1 MKHLLFVVA
10 LAACGGKSKTT
21 ETAPL
26 PTTAPAASSTLELG
40 EVTVYDG
47 SDAMLKIHANGNT
60 EMGGHSNGAV
70 TYKAGP
76 ILTADGTATYEGK
89 PVAKLNADGTVMD
102 LTANK
107 IVPITVTADKL
118 TIGAGDKSA
127 SIVLNADGTMSVPNS
142 GSKAAPRVEG
152 ADTAGKRRAVLL
164 MVGLLMGGSEQ
175 SSAPGKAGP
184 EVEAPAPSAPTKK

>member
-1 MKHLLFVVA
+1 MKHLLFAVA
-10 LAACGGKSKTT
+10 LAACGGKSAPPTT
-21 ETAPL
+21 PL
-26 PTTAPAASSTLELG
+26 PPATAPAATTTLELG

-47 SDAMLKIHANGNT
+47 SDAMVKIHANGNT
-60 EMGGHSNGAV
+60 EMGGQSNGAV

-76 ILTADGTATYEGK
+76 VLAVDGTATYEGK

-102 LTANK
+102 LTTNK

-118 TIGAGDKSA
+118 TINGGGGQTA
-127 SIVLNADGTMSVPNS
+127 SIVLNADGSMTIPNG

-164 MVGLLMGGSEQ
+164 MVGLLMGGSDHAAD
-175 SSAPGKAGP
+175 SGAAT
-184 EVEAPAPSAPTKK
+184 APAPKP

>member
-1 MKHLLFVVA
+1 MKQLLFALA
-10 LAACGGKSKTT
+10 LAACGSKGAGPT
-21 ETAPL
+21 TAPL
-26 PTTAPAASSTLELG
+26 PPTTAPATTTLELG

-47 SDAMLKIHANGNT
+47 SDAMVKIHANGNT
-60 EMGGHSNGAV
+60 EMGGQSNGAV

-76 ILTADGTATYEGK
+76 VLAADGTATYEGK

-102 LTANK
+102 LTTNK

-118 TIGAGDKSA
+118 TISGGGQTA
-127 SIVLNADGTMSVPNS
+127 SIVLNADGTMTVPNG

-164 MVGLLMGGSEQ
+164 MVGLLMGGSDDKPAD
-175 SSAPGKAGP
+175 SGP
-184 EVEAPAPSAPTKK
+184 ATAPATKP

>member
-1 MKHLLFVVA
+1 MKNLLFAVA
-10 LAACGGKSKTT
+10 LAACGGKSA
-21 ETAPL
+21 E
-26 PTTAPAASSTLELG
+26 PTTTPPPATVPAAATTLELG

-47 SDAMLKIHANGNT
+47 SDAMVKIHANGNT
-60 EMGGHSNGAV
+60 EMGGQSNGAV

-76 ILTADGTATYEGK
+76 VLTTDGTATYEGK

-102 LTANK
+102 LTTNK

-118 TIGAGDKSA
+118 TISAGGQSA
-127 SIVLNADGTMSVPNS
+127 SIVLNADGSMTIPNG

-164 MVGLLMGGSEQ
+164 MVGLLMGGTDEKPS
-175 SSAPGKAGP
+175 STGSAVSAPA
-184 EVEAPAPSAPTKK
+184 TKP